1 MKGMHDCESH
11 CVQQVLNNSF
21 ESKGRE
27 VDDCRAK
34 WAVRAELGLEDEGKL
49 VWAELGEGH
58 ARWREQHV
66 QRL

>member
-49 VWAELGEGH
+49 VRAELGEGH
-58 ARWREQHV
+58 AGRRKQQV
-66 QRL
+66 